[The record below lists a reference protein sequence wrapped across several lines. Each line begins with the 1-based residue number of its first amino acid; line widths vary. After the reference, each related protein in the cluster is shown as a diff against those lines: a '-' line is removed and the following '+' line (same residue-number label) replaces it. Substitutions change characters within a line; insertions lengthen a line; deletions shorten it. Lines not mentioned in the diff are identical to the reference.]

1 MRFIKEDD
9 ISGLPKTMIC
19 EKHGE
24 YEVKTSPMPGGRL
37 IVKDNCSKCAEEAE
51 AEYQRKEA
59 EERQKLVTKR
69 MEASLLNAGVSK
81 RNLWKKFDSF
91 IVENDKQKEALNHC
105 REIADDV
112 INGRVAK
119 NTFMIGSVGT
129 GKTHLAASIIH
140 DLVKSKSVRCIRLID
155 LMRKLKDSWRRDS
168 DYTETEAINYYA
180 NLDLLIIDE
189 VGIQF
194 GSDAEKMFM
203 FDIINGRYENMKPTI
218 LISNLN
224 LSNLK
229 ENLGEQVIDRLR
241 EDGGKVLVFDW
252 ESKRK

>member
-1 MRFIKEDD
+1 MRFVTEEEL
-9 ISGLPKTMIC
+9 SSLPKTMSC

-24 YEVKTSPMPGGRL
+24 YEVKVSPMPGDRFIL
-37 IVKDNCSKCAEEAE
+37 KDNCSICAKEFELEKKRIEDEEHE
-51 AEYQRKEA
+51 
-59 EERQKLVTKR
+59 KLRLNRLEMT
-69 MEASLLNAGVSK
+69 LLKSGVSK

-91 IVENDKQKEALNHC
+91 VTENEKQREALSHC
-105 REIADDV
+105 REVANDV

-129 GKTHLAASIIH
+129 GKTHLAASMVH
-140 DLVKSKSVRCIRLID
+140 ELAQKKSVRCIRLID
-155 LMRKLKDSWRRDS
+155 LMRKLKDSWRKDS
-168 DYTETEAINYYA
+168 EYTESEAINHYA

-203 FDIINGRYENMKPTI
+203 FDIINGRYENMKPTV

-224 LSNLK
+224 LTNLK
-229 ENLGEQVIDRLR
+229 ENLGEQVVDRLR